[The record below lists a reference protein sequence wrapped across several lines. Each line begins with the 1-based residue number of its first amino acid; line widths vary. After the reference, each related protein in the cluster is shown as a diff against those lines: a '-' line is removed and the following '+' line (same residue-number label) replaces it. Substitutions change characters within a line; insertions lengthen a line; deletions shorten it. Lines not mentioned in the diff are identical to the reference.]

1 MRYKVT
7 KIDPGTFHIQS
18 LSFRMLAAVCRHQ
31 PSERTT
37 EQEDKNIDVDC
48 AGTDVRK
55 ETPQGQTATTTTT

>member
-37 EQEDKNIDVDC
+37 EDKNIDVDC